1 MNMAYGFMQKGIT
14 DHIDLNHDGVHCG
27 AVVVESFIAREGDP
41 DFIPGSWVVGV
52 HVPDNDTWN
61 LIKTGE
67 LNGFSLEGIGHKKAQ
82 TVTFSVPD
90 LLKGEKVLLC
100 FLTRIFLGQR
110 TT

>member
-1 MNMAYGFMQKGIT
+1 MI
-14 DHIDLNHDGVHCG
+14 
-27 AVVVESFIAREGDP
+27 S

-52 HVPDNDTWN
+52 HVPDESTWN

-67 LNGFSLEGIGHKKAQ
+67 LNGFSLEGIGHKKPQ
-82 TVTFSVPD
+82 TLEFYVPD

-100 FLTRIFLGQR
+100 LLTHIFLGQR